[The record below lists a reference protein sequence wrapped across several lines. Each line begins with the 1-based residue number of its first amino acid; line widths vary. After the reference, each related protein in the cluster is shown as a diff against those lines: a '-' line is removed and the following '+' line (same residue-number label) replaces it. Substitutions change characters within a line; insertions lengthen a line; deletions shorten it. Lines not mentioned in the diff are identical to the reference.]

1 MDPYLLEG
9 YPTFAEFIAQDR
21 DASIYRKFQSLSARN
36 LLYQQSALHDLERQ
50 SQEIDHEEAKD
61 LENENAQKTARYWSH
76 FANDQSD
83 KAKLRR
89 DLQETIKVK
98 IKEYHEAIVLESQVL
113 ALSAPAPR
121 TLEDFRRWYKSTSV
135 PVLWGHDSHLFEDSR
150 DLIAL
155 APVDTD
161 RLNVFLKSYFGWFLK
176 EKRDG
181 KLQRDIFYIPERRI
195 QSVGAIVSALMSA
208 ILLIGAIVC
217 LLLVSK
223 RSLSIRVGMVVLFT
237 SLFAGVVGLLTNARR
252 AEIFGSSAAYAAVL
266 VVFVSNIHS

>member
-98 IKEYHEAIVLESQVL
+98 IKEY
-113 ALSAPAPR
+113 
-121 TLEDFRRWYKSTSV
+121 RRET
-135 PVLWGHDSHLFEDSR
+135 P
-150 DLIAL
+150 
-155 APVDTD
+155 
-161 RLNVFLKSYFGWFLK
+161 
-176 EKRDG
+176 
-181 KLQRDIFYIPERRI
+181 
-195 QSVGAIVSALMSA
+195 
-208 ILLIGAIVC
+208 
-217 LLLVSK
+217 
-223 RSLSIRVGMVVLFT
+223 
-237 SLFAGVVGLLTNARR
+237 
-252 AEIFGSSAAYAAVL
+252 
-266 VVFVSNIHS
+266 